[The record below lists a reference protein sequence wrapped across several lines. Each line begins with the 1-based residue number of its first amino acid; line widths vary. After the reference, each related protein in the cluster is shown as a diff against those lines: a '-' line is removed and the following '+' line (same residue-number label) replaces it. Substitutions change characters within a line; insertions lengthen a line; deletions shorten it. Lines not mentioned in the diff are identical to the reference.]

1 MSKLAV
7 FPLAVALALG
17 VSSPG
22 AAQVPAP
29 AQGQDKSVAL
39 AQAAAEQWLTLVDA
53 GKYSESWDEA
63 AQAFKD
69 AVARKDWEQSVKNAR
84 APLGKVVSR
93 KLAKSDYMK
102 NPPNAPPGEYVGM
115 LYNSSFANLKSA
127 SETVVPML
135 DKDGKWRVSGYY
147 VHANP

>member
-1 MSKLAV
+1 MGKLAV
-7 FPLAVALALG
+7 FPLAIALALG
-17 VSSPG
+17 VLSPG

-29 AQGQDKSVAL
+29 AQAQDGPVAL
-39 AQAAAEQWLTLVDA
+39 AQAAAEQWLALVDA
-53 GKYSESWDEA
+53 GKYGESWDEA

-69 AVARKDWEQSVKNAR
+69 AVTRKDWEQSVKGAR
-84 APLGKVVSR
+84 GPLGKVLSR
-93 KLAKSDYMK
+93 KLAKSDYLK

-115 LYNSSFANLKSA
+115 QFNSSFANLKSA

-147 VHANP
+147 VHVNP